1 MATFSFPHP
10 PLVRRSPADAIAV
23 GARLSRMAKREI
35 SPVDVAR
42 VLQAAAVP
50 YVLAG
55 AHAVNAYSGRPRAT
69 VDVDVLTDAP
79 VKAEKALRA
88 AFPELQVH
96 DTPVVL
102 RFMDAEHEA
111 IDVLKATTSELF
123 RRVLCLSRPAT
134 IEGVEVVVPSPEGV
148 LAMKFGAM
156 VFAGRK
162 PPDRF
167 QDAAD
172 FMRVLEAQ
180 DPINDALLRELG
192 ELV

>member
-1 MATFSFPHP
+1 
-10 PLVRRSPADAIAV
+10 
-23 GARLSRMAKREI
+23 
-35 SPVDVAR
+35 VAR
-42 VLQAAAVP
+42 VLKDAAVP

-88 AFPELQVH
+88 AFPDLQVD
-96 DTPVVL
+96 DTPAVL
-102 RFMDAEHEA
+102 RFMDATHEA
-111 IDVLKATTSELF
+111 IDVLKATSGLF
-123 RRVLCLSRPAT
+123 RRVLSLATPAT
-134 IEGVEVVVPSPEGV
+134 MDGVEVVVPSPEGV
-148 LAMKFGAM
+148 LAMKFASM
-156 VFAGRK
+156 IFAGRK

-180 DPINDALLRELG
+180 DPINDQVLRELG
-192 ELV
+192 ELVYAGGGNEIMAHVANARAGRSLEI